1 MRHAKYF
8 PKEKQRGG
16 GTISAP
22 DPSGPQVSST
32 KIFKIPPNILLEES
46 KRGGRKDNL
55 EGFQRPQGEDVRRD
69 RRLHTREAH
78 AFAGT
83 RALRKSRVALLDTGS
98 PASPVRKNFGT
109 TCWEV
114 AQHHQIAKRLR
125 SPEDGADSPRNRQ
138 PPVQACD

>member
-1 MRHAKYF
+1 
-8 PKEKQRGG
+8 
-16 GTISAP
+16 
-22 DPSGPQVSST
+22 SGPLRFAGFQY
-32 KIFKIPPNILLEES
+32 KDFKIPPNILLEES

-69 RRLHTREAH
+69 RRLHTREAQ
-78 AFAGT
+78 AFAGTQALRKT

-98 PASPVRKNFGT
+98 PASPIRKKFGT

-138 PPVQACD
+138 PPVQACN